1 MIPPEVQERMYEALY
16 TTKKKGEGTGIGLNL
31 VKRILDVHGG
41 GIRCVSTPRLTT
53 FTIELPLSGHDTTNH
68 HA

>member
-16 TTKKKGEGTGIGLNL
+16 TTKKKGEGTGIGLSL
-31 VKRILDVHGG
+31 VKRILDGHGG
-41 GIRCVSTPRLTT
+41 SIRCVSTPHLTT
-53 FTIELPLSGHDTTNH
+53 FTIELPILDHETNSP